1 MNYTLTY
8 SEAVQGF
15 PSFYSYYPDWMMGM
29 NNYFYTFK
37 GGDLYRHNVNPLRNT
52 FYEDYFVKIG
62 QPSESFHPSVMKSVF
77 NDAPL
82 ENKLF
87 KTINIEGD
95 AAWGATLE
103 TDIQTTG
110 FINSSWFEKK
120 EGAWFAFVRNEGTTP
135 ASPDEYPLRSMN
147 GIGRSITVTGPA
159 NALEVAYQISPEPV
173 SIGSIVSIGDYLY
186 YSLPPSYSSP
196 VLCGEITNIVVNYP
210 AGDNYLIVD
219 STILGGNIPPI
230 GTPYTLYIKNSV
242 AESHGVLGHYCEF
255 TLENYDTNKIELFA
269 LESSVMKSYP

>member
-1 MNYTLTY
+1 MDYTLTY

-15 PSFYSYYPDWMMGM
+15 PSFYSYYPDWMIGM

-52 FYEDYFVKIG
+52 FYQDYFVKIG
-62 QPSESFHPSVMKSVF
+62 QPNEAFYPSLMKSVF

-110 FINSSWFEKK
+110 FIDSSWFELK
-120 EGAWFAFVRNEGTTP
+120 EGAYFAFVRNSGTTP
-135 ASPDEYPLRSMN
+135 ASPSEYPLRSMN
-147 GIGRSITVTGPA
+147 GIGNCDSINIISLTQI
-159 NALEVAYQISPEPV
+159 EFIYQISPSPIA
-173 SIGSIVSIGDYLY
+173 IGSIVSVGDLLY
-186 YSLPPSYSSP
+186 YTNNVGTPL
-196 VLCGEITNIVVNYP
+196 LCGSITNIVVDYP
-210 AGDNYLIVD
+210 SNINKIVVNP
-219 STILGGNIPPI
+219 SILGGSTPVDPA
-230 GTPYTLYIKNSV
+230 PYTFYFKNSV
-242 AESHGVLGHYCEF
+242 AESHGVLGHYCVF
-255 TLENYDTNKIELFA
+255 TLENLNSDKVELFT